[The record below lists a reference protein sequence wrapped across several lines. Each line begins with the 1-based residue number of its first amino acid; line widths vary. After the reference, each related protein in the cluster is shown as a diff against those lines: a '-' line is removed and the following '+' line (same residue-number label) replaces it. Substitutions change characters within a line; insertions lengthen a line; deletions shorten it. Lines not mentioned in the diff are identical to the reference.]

1 MPKKTALTSLIVICI
16 TVLCA
21 LWMVRNS
28 LCEFSYQTES
38 TVMKATLA
46 YEAQ

>member
-1 MPKKTALTSLIVICI
+1 MPKKTTLTSLIVICI
-16 TVLCA
+16 TILCA
-21 LWMVRNS
+21 LWIERGS
-28 LCEFSYQTES
+28 LCELSYNSES